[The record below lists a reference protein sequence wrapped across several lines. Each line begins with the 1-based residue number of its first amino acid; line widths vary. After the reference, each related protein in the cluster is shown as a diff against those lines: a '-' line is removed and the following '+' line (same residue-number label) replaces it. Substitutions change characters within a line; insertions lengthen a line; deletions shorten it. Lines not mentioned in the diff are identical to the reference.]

1 MGIDT
6 AEYADLITK
15 GKYSEYRE
23 KSETLAAENMTLVKE
38 ITTLAA
44 ESTAKDAKITTLAAE
59 STAKDAKITTLAAES
74 TAKDA
79 KITTLAEEKAAFT
92 AHVVLDMR
100 SDNKTVEEISKK
112 LKLSMADVARI
123 LEDSIEKT

>member
-38 ITTLAA
+38 NTTKDAKISFLAAENTTLAAENTTLVA
-44 ESTAKDAKITTLAAE
+44 ESTAKDAKA
-59 STAKDAKITTLAAES
+59 
-74 TAKDA
+74 
-79 KITTLAEEKAAFT
+79 AAFT
-92 AHVVLDMR
+92 TTAVLAMR
-100 SDNKTVEEISKK
+100 SNNNTVEEISKK

-123 LEDSIEKT
+123 LEESIEKT